1 MAPGVGVED
10 GDGHARCDLRIGL
23 VANHCTS
30 PRSMTSLAIIYGLI
44 TAITAAAII
53 FAPEGYEDD
62 HGWHAGRE
70 G

>member
-1 MAPGVGVED
+1 
-10 GDGHARCDLRIGL
+10 
-23 VANHCTS
+23 
-30 PRSMTSLAIIYGLI
+30 MTALAIIYGLI

-53 FAPEGYEDD
+53 FAPEGYEDE